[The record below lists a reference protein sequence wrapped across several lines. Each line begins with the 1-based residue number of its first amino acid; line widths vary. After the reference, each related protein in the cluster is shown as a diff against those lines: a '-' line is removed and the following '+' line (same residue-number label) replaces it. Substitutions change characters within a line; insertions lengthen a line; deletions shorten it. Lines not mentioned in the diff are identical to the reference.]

1 MEAGKKEYSAA
12 ISYRMQIASETNSI
26 FTASADEYES
36 NKSIKVNISRKFA
49 VNNF

>member
-1 MEAGKKEYSAA
+1 MEAGEKVRTFS
-12 ISYRMQIASETNSI
+12 MQIASETDSN
-26 FTASADEYES
+26 FTALAEAYES